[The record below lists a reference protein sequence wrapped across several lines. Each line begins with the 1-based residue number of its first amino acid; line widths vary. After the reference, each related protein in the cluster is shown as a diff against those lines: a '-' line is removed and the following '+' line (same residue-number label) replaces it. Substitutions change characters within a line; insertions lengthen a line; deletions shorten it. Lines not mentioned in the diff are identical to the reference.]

1 MSDPFNII
9 PSQIALGIL
18 IATSASLIGL
28 LAVWA
33 AWSPRHWFLRTAL
46 AGGVP
51 LLAVPIPAYEPMLVF
66 LIQAIVVTG
75 VLAVVKA
82 RRVRTQERGDG
93 EFGSDVAVQAARPRF
108 SLATLLLLVA
118 VAAVAFAV
126 GARIPAEVWAAWLP
140 IAGIGICLGTITL
153 LATWAVLS
161 RRRLWIR
168 AAMLFTI
175 VAIVSFPQTLAI
187 AALPN
192 LADLSFLDVFYG
204 MVRNTL
210 RRSRLDWEL
219 DVFWLTVVWAVLLA
233 WMMALLVSLWLI
245 LGTTRQRCITRDEKD
260 EPSHTP
266 SRWATPAGLALGL
279 LTLAIL
285 LPPATTYWRFLNP
298 APKPHDVLPSPN
310 AYYDLIQAGGA
321 LSTNVINNYE
331 TASQAALQ
339 SEITKYAAR
348 LAQARTALDRGFRW
362 PLTYTSEDIPYQR
375 DNEGMWQMRIIARA
389 FAAEARLAKMEGRFD
404 DASRSHAD
412 TLRLGHAIPHHG
424 IFIHYVLGQALYGKG
439 AYALVGVREQITP
452 DQAKDLIARLE
463 ELSAPW
469 EPVDDAMARDR
480 TWTEHVYGWQGR
492 LFVAIDEITGGSLYA
507 AEVIRA
513 SYNRHDTR
521 VQLLIADLAVRSYRR
536 EHGELPEA
544 LSVLV
549 PDYITAVPH
558 DPNSNGR
565 LIYRVTDDG
574 YLLYSVG
581 PDGKD
586 DGGRPM
592 ADPYS
597 DGDFVVDTRY
607 DRLPPAPAQL
617 QPAEEDASNDSA
629 DNSNEE

>member
-9 PSQIALGIL
+9 PSQIVLGIL
-18 IATSASLIGL
+18 IATSSSLIGL
-28 LAVWA
+28 LAIWA
-33 AWSPRHWFLRTAL
+33 AWSPRHWFLRTA
-46 AGGVP
+46 AIMGVL
-51 LLAVPIPAYEPMLVF
+51 LLAVLIPAYEPMLAF

-75 VLAVVKA
+75 ALAVVKLRRA
-82 RRVRTQERGDG
+82 RTEEYLGEQLGADG
-93 EFGSDVAVQAARPRF
+93 TVHPIGPRF

-118 VAAVAFAV
+118 IAAVAFAV

-140 IAGIGICLGTITL
+140 IACIGICLGSITL
-153 LATWAVLS
+153 LATWAVQS
-161 RRRLWIR
+161 RRRWWIR
-168 AAMLFTI
+168 AVVLFVI
-175 VAIVSFPQTLAI
+175 VAIVGFPQALAI

-192 LADLSFLDVFYG
+192 LDALTFLWIVDRIV
-204 MVRNTL
+204 VNTL
-210 RRSRLDWEL
+210 RRSLLEWEL
-219 DVFWLTVVWAVLLA
+219 VVFWLTVVWAVLHA
-233 WMMALLVSLWLI
+233 WMVALLVSLWLI
-245 LGTTRQRCITRDEKD
+245 LGTTRQRYMTREGKD
-260 EPSHTP
+260 EPSHIP
-266 SRWATPAGLALGL
+266 SRWATPAGIALALVS
-279 LTLAIL
+279 LAIL
-285 LPPATTYWRFLNP
+285 LPPATTYWRCLNP
-298 APKPHDVLPSPN
+298 APKPHVVLPSPN
-310 AYYDLIQAGGA
+310 AYYDLVQAGGA

-331 TASQAALQ
+331 TAGQAALR
-339 SEITKYAAR
+339 SEITKHTAT
-348 LAQARTALDRGFRW
+348 LAQTRTALDRGFRW
-362 PLTYTSEDIPYQR
+362 PLTYTSEDIPFAR
-375 DNEGMWQMRIIARA
+375 DNEGMRQMRIIARA

-480 TWTEHVYGWQGR
+480 TWTEHAYGWQGR

-507 AEVIRA
+507 ADVIRA

-536 EHGELPEA
+536 EHGDLPEA

-549 PDYITAVPH
+549 PDYITAVPN
-558 DPNSNGR
+558 DPNSDGR

-574 YLLYSVG
+574 YLLYSIG

-607 DRLPPAPAQL
+607 DRLPPTTAQTR
-617 QPAEEDASNDSA
+617 PAEEDADDA
-629 DNSNEE
+629 GEK